1 MKIDRALRG
10 ALFSVSKNIFGTLA
24 DCKKVR
30 KPSNLRLSAY
40 RGTVGRELRWKQNP
54 CEASLSPRMSGER
67 IYVDVEIRFPAMS
80 S

>member
-24 DCKKVR
+24 DCKKGR

-40 RGTVGRELRWKQNP
+40 RGTVGRELRWKSK
-54 CEASLSPRMSGER
+54 SLRSKH
-67 IYVDVEIRFPAMS
+67 DFN
-80 S
+80 